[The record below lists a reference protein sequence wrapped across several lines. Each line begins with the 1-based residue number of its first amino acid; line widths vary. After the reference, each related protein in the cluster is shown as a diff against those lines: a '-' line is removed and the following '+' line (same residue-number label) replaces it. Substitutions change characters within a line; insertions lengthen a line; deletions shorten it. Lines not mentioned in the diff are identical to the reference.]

1 MAQPRPVSLTQV
13 DAQGYEGAFE
23 PEPLLIV
30 GPVPGG
36 GGGGGGDVA
45 SVNGKTGTV
54 VLSASDVGAAPTNHT
69 QAISTV
75 TGLESALA
83 GKATTADLDN
93 TFGIATEAH
102 TIADEALGKAN
113 TAVQPAALASY
124 VPNTRTVAGKPLS
137 SNVALDKIDVGL
149 SNVDNISAANMPVS
163 TAQQTALD
171 AKVPT
176 SRTVAGK
183 ALTADVTLAKGDV
196 GLGNVDNTSDSAKP
210 VSTATQTA
218 LDLKAPLASPTFT
231 GTVGGVT
238 KSMVGL
244 GNVDNTSDANK
255 PVSTA
260 QATAINAKVGSP
272 NSTIT
277 GLAYYPTVASLPA
290 TGVAGVI
297 YYVDAV

>member
-1 MAQPRPVSLTQV
+1 MDPRPLKYVPPTSTEESL
-13 DAQGYEGAFE
+13 AFA
-23 PEPLLIV
+23 PEPVVIYDL
-30 GPVPGG
+30 PS

-54 VLSASDVGAAPTNHT
+54 VLTSSDVGAAPTNHT

-75 TGLESALA
+75 TGLNDALA
-83 GKATTADLDN
+83 AKASAADLDN

-102 TIADEALGKAN
+102 DIADQAN
-113 TAVQPAALASY
+113 VLAQTAVQPAAIANF

-137 SNVALDKIDVGL
+137 ANVSLDKIDVGL
-149 SNVDNISAANMPVS
+149 SNVDNVSAANMPVSTAQQTALDGKVPTSRTIAGKALTSNITLAKADVGLANVDNTADSAKPVS

-183 ALTADVTLAKGDV
+183 ALTADITLAKADV
-196 GLGNVDNTSDSAKP
+196 GLANVDNTADSAKP
-210 VSTATQTA
+210 I
-218 LDLKAPLASPTFT
+218 
-231 GTVGGVT
+231 
-238 KSMVGL
+238 
-244 GNVDNTSDANK
+244 
-255 PVSTA
+255 STA

-272 NSTIT
+272 NSSVT
-277 GLAYYPTVASLPA
+277 GVALYANLAALPA
-290 TGVAGVI
+290 TGTAGVI